1 MSQRTKPQHTKGMP
15 LSKNSLV
22 LTFLSVCQKAPPWS
36 VWPVCDTA
44 AETPQKTTADSP
56 APPTKAETWW
66 VFKKQKKETKHGDSK
81 YHTKQVWRV
90 SRNCT
95 AHWKKTRQV
104 SWYVLSLNTCV
115 FWCWR
120 TCELP
125 TTCISKTC
133 NSETVGQCNFTWFS
147 CSLRSFLC
155 DLPLFSQFSA
165 TVLMHHYRL

>member
-44 AETPQKTTADSP
+44 AETPQKTRADSP
-56 APPTKAETWW
+56 APPTKAEIWW
-66 VFKKQKKETKHGDSK
+66 AFKKQKKETKHGDSK

-95 AHWKKTRQV
+95 AHWEKNKASQV
-104 SWYVLSLNTCV
+104 IRTALKYLCFDVGEPVSCQLHVFPKHATVKQLGNVISNGSHVRYVVSYVTCHSFLSL
-115 FWCWR
+115 
-120 TCELP
+120 
-125 TTCISKTC
+125 
-133 NSETVGQCNFTWFS
+133 
-147 CSLRSFLC
+147 
-155 DLPLFSQFSA
+155 
-165 TVLMHHYRL
+165 VLLY